1 MRDRRFIAE
10 HRGGLL
16 KKDHHR
22 QLIKWACKC
31 CEHVLPLCTETVD
44 ERLIKALL
52 VAKEWATGIAKVG
65 DAMKASLGSHAV
77 ARESGDPISTAVA
90 RSIGQAVATAHMADH
105 SLGAAIYALKA
116 VKFANKSIDAERKWQ
131 NEQLPSEIRELVLTA
146 RTEKEYSFNYLK
158 IK

>member
-22 QLIKWACKC
+22 QLIEWACKC
-31 CEHVLPLCTETVD
+31 CEHVLPLCSDTVD
-44 ERLIKALL
+44 GRLINALL
-52 VAKEWATGIAKVG
+52 IAKEWAIGNANVG
-65 DAMKASLGSHAV
+65 DAMKASLGSHAA
-77 ARESGDPISTAVA
+77 ARESADPISTAIA

-116 VKFANKSIDAERKWQ
+116 VKYANKSIDAERKWQ
-131 NEQLPSEIRELVLTA
+131 NEQLSSEIMELVLTT
-146 RTEKEYSFNYLK
+146 RTEKEHLFKDLK
-158 IK
+158 

>member
-22 QLIKWACKC
+22 LLIKWACKC
-31 CEHVLPLCTETVD
+31 CEHVLPLYRATVD
-44 ERLIKALL
+44 ERLTNALL
-52 VAKEWATGIAKVG
+52 TAKEWAGDNAKVG
-65 DAMKASLGSHAV
+65 EAMKASVVCHTV
-77 ARESGDPISTAVA
+77 ARESADPISIAVA

-105 SLGAAIYALKA
+105 SLEAAIYALKA

-131 NEQLPSEIRELVLTA
+131 NEHLPSEIRKLVLAT
-146 RTEKEYSFNYLK
+146 RTEKEHLFKDLK
-158 IK
+158 